1 MEILKMSKTT
11 SKIKKLLDV
20 LNNRLDMKTV
30 NLKIKPQKPSDLEN
44 RRKIIEKENEEYL
57 KASDQKV

>member
-1 MEILKMSKTT
+1 M
-11 SKIKKLLDV
+11 LDV

-57 KASDQKV
+57 KASDRKV